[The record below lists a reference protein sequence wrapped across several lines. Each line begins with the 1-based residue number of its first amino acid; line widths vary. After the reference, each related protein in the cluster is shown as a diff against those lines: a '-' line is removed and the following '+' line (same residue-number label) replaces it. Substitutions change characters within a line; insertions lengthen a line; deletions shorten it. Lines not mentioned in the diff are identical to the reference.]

1 MNLAGPDWHDIAAE
15 SERLWDEAR
24 FPDNRKVAWL
34 TRRSAME
41 YAGFLGWLWRL
52 GDSPCEVVDLTEV
65 KISYRPE
72 HGPPRPPVLAISLG
86 MLNPDTIRNNQLWDL
101 AAPLQ
106 MTERRRYLDI
116 WQQLRSENAPL
127 RVIDADRLVSA
138 PISFFDLVLMSSVT
152 DDWQK
157 VGRVVGEALVSP
169 LNDRLVQTG
178 DMFLA
183 ARVNKLVENGCL
195 EIRGKSALDMFSSE
209 VRLPQPQRVTGPPPF
224 A

>member
-1 MNLAGPDWHDIAAE
+1 
-15 SERLWDEAR
+15 
-24 FPDNRKVAWL
+24 
-34 TRRSAME
+34 ME

-65 KISYRPE
+65 NVSYRPE

-106 MTERRRYLDI
+106 MTERRRYLDL

-138 PISFFDLVLMSSVT
+138 PISFFDLVLMSCVT

-209 VRLPQPQRVTGPPPF
+209 VRLPQPQWVTGPPPF